1 MKGLCSEG
9 GRRGSWKRRRNLLS
23 FILKFEEPL
32 KDFKRGKDRSR
43 FFYLENFGS
52 YVNLA
57 GRPGQSWKVY

>member
-1 MKGLCSEG
+1 M
-9 GRRGSWKRRRNLLS
+9 S